1 MMLCLYLVVLLSLS
15 GAGLASLQDKQTDFG
30 LKVFAQL
37 VQGPAEQNV
46 AFSPYGVASV
56 MAMAQ
61 LGAGGNTRKALTAA
75 MGFSL
80 QERGMSRQQR
90 LLQRDVASEEGVE
103 VATGVMAE
111 RKMSLEKGYRR
122 ALAKAFQSHPHQVD
136 FTKPDQ
142 ALSVINAWV
151 SDHTAGAI
159 PQFLASGSLTDE
171 TKLILLNAL
180 HFQGLWKVP
189 FDPKLTQERMFHCAN
204 GSTVP
209 VPMMRLTNRF
219 NYGEFVS
226 ADGLDYDVIE
236 VPYEGDSLS
245 MLLVSP
251 FEPEVPVS
259 TLSKELSSQKIQQW
273 RMNMRNVKKQLAM
286 PRFVLDSEL
295 NLKAAL
301 TDMGLGTMFNLATA
315 DFTRITTDERLCVS
329 KVLQRVKIEV
339 NEEGTKGA
347 AATAAVMFSRMAV
360 EEITLDRPFLFLIQ
374 HKATGAVLFMGQVN
388 SPQHH

>member
-1 MMLCLYLVVLLSLS
+1 MSDRRIKLVAALCAVS
-15 GAGLASLQDKQTDFG
+15 GLQDKQTDFG

>member
-1 MMLCLYLVVLLSLS
+1 MLCLYLVVLLSLS